1 MFGAQKATAPKNIA
15 TVWKLGNRVRADAI
29 VSRGC
34 TAGQRLFYKAQNAI
48 TRLIHDGEILENST

>member
-1 MFGAQKATAPKNIA
+1 MFGAQKATRAEKYFA

-34 TAGQRLFYKAQNAI
+34 TADNGYFIRRKML
-48 TRLIHDGEILENST
+48 